1 MRRRVWGFVMAAAVV
16 AAPHLSAQQPAAS
29 GGADLAAM
37 EAAIDA
43 QPDDLKAGN
52 DYRMAVIKAA
62 QYDRAIAFFE
72 KETKAHPQAANLFL
86 NYGFAY
92 VDKVPAA
99 GSITQVILANNALT
113 EFSKALEITPSWIG
127 LYTRGNSYLYW
138 PKIFGRTPLGVKDL
152 EAAMAMQ
159 KAETKK
165 SFHVRV
171 WVSLGD
177 AYYKMDDSAK
187 AMATWKDG
195 AAAFPDD
202 ANLKARLTRTGD
214 DLQKILDDTYDP
226 NRRVD
231 TNLQELWGGQ

>member
-1 MRRRVWGFVMAAAVV
+1 MKRLFYGLMMMAAAVAV
-16 AAPHLSAQQPAAS
+16 APRLSAQQPA
-29 GGADLAAM
+29 GTDLAAF

-43 QPDDLKAGN
+43 KPDDLKAGN
-52 DYRMAVIKAA
+52 DYRVAVIKAA

-99 GSITQVILANNALT
+99 GAITQVILANNALT
-113 EFSKALEITPSWIG
+113 EFSKSLEVQASWIG

-152 EAAMAMQ
+152 EAAMAIQ
-159 KAETKK
+159 KADTKK

-177 AYYKMDDSAK
+177 AYYKMEDPAK
-187 AMATWKDG
+187 AMATWKEG
-195 AAAFPDD
+195 AAAFPDNAD
-202 ANLKARLTRTGD
+202 LKARMIKTGD
-214 DLQKILDDTYDP
+214 DLQKILDNTYDP

-231 TNLQELWGGQ
+231 TNLQELWSGQ

>member
-1 MRRRVWGFVMAAAVV
+1 MKRIVWGLIIAAALA
-16 AAPHLSAQQPAAS
+16 AAPRILAQQPAAP
-29 GGADLAAM
+29 GADLTAL

-43 QPDDLKAGN
+43 QPDDLKAAN

-72 KETKAHPQAANLFL
+72 KESKAHPEAANLFL

-99 GSITQVILANNALT
+99 GAITQVILANNALT
-113 EFSKALEITPSWIG
+113 EFSKSLEIAPSWIG

-152 EAAMAMQ
+152 EAAMAIQ
-159 KAETKK
+159 RAESKK
-165 SFHVRV
+165 SYHVRV

-177 AYYKMDDSAK
+177 AYFKMEDSAR
-187 AMATWKDG
+187 AMATWKEG

-202 ANLKARLTRTGD
+202 ANLKARLTKTGD
-214 DLQKILDDTYDP
+214 DLQKIMDDTYDP

-231 TNLQELWGGQ
+231 TNLQELWSAQ